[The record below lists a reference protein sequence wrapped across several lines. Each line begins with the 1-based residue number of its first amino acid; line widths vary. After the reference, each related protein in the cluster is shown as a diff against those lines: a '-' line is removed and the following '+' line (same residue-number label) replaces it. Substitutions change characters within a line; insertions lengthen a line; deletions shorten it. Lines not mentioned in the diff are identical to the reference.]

1 MKKKTVRAPGKS
13 AAEVKANK
21 KRIKPLPIFY
31 LMAVSVLIVI
41 SVLNYAKLNELTF
54 EAATIK
60 SETQLLQDDIVRL
73 NVELNRITEDR
84 AIAAADL
91 AVEVSKYEK
100 VYLCGDG
107 VQVAG
112 TSGVLRSL
120 PAGQTVVGL
129 PAESQRDFMARLSL
143 PGRFEKLSKKFAA
156 LQQEIAELK
165 AKVDAE

>member
-21 KRIKPLPIFY
+21 KRMKPLPIFY

-73 NVELNRITEDR
+73 NVELNRITDISTIEEKAEELGMVKTDSNNVKY
-84 AIAAADL
+84 ISIPSENK
-91 AVEVSKYEK
+91 VESETENDS
-100 VYLCGDG
+100 GI
-107 VQVAG
+107 VA
-112 TSGVLRSL
+112 SIIKSL
-120 PAGQTVVGL
+120 SVIM
-129 PAESQRDFMARLSL
+129 EYFS
-143 PGRFEKLSKKFAA
+143 
-156 LQQEIAELK
+156 
-165 AKVDAE
+165 

>member
-1 MKKKTVRAPGKS
+1 LKKKTVRAPGKS

-73 NVELNRITEDR
+73 NVELNRITDISTIEEKAEELGMVKTDSNNVKY
-84 AIAAADL
+84 ISIPSENK
-91 AVEVSKYEK
+91 VESETENDS
-100 VYLCGDG
+100 GI
-107 VQVAG
+107 VA
-112 TSGVLRSL
+112 SIIKSL
-120 PAGQTVVGL
+120 SVIM
-129 PAESQRDFMARLSL
+129 EYFS
-143 PGRFEKLSKKFAA
+143 
-156 LQQEIAELK
+156 
-165 AKVDAE
+165 

>member
-1 MKKKTVRAPGKS
+1 LKKKPVRAPGKS

-73 NVELNRITEDR
+73 NVELNRITDISTIEEKAEELGMVKTDSNNVKY
-84 AIAAADL
+84 ISIPSENK
-91 AVEVSKYEK
+91 VESETENDS
-100 VYLCGDG
+100 GI
-107 VQVAG
+107 VA
-112 TSGVLRSL
+112 SIIKSL
-120 PAGQTVVGL
+120 SVIM
-129 PAESQRDFMARLSL
+129 EYFS
-143 PGRFEKLSKKFAA
+143 
-156 LQQEIAELK
+156 
-165 AKVDAE
+165 